1 MGEINHRRKKL
12 IKFDSARFFYRTH
25 KRLFTSTPFLICHA
39 QKIFPMYFLQREIPQ
54 RNNFHGTELDAW
66 ERMPALPDLLVQH
79 VQCTSLS
86 RRNLPQA
93 MVSPKTNFRIEVT
106 QLLEMGYS
114 CSDIVCGWK
123 SLCCISHARSAL
135 NI

>member
-1 MGEINHRRKKL
+1 
-12 IKFDSARFFYRTH
+12 
-25 KRLFTSTPFLICHA
+25 
-39 QKIFPMYFLQREIPQ
+39 MYFLQREIPQ

-114 CSDIVCGWK
+114 CSDIMFGWK
-123 SLCCISHARSAL
+123 SLCCISHARSAF
-135 NI
+135 NIKLLVLVFLTALIKINQESLARQLVAQTRL